1 MNDLGGTNA
10 DEALEQLHPSY
21 VHVVRI
27 EAVLVMVPFLIG
39 SLVIEGADVLPTGLA
54 FAPLLLIAVIVIA
67 LFPLR
72 RYRARGFA
80 MSDDRLRVVRG
91 VLFHAD
97 VVVPFSRVQH
107 IDVTQGPIERLFGLA
122 TLTLHTAGTH
132 NHSVALPGLAHEQA
146 TAMREEIRQH
156 VKRESM

>member
-1 MNDLGGTNA
+1 MND
-10 DEALEQLHPSY
+10 DALTSLHPSY

-27 EAVLVMVPFLIG
+27 ESALTMAPFLIAALIVE
-39 SLVIEGADVLPTGLA
+39 SMGALPTGLVFLVILA
-54 FAPLLLIAVIVIA
+54 LAIAVIA
-67 LFPLR
+67 LLPLR
-72 RYRARGFA
+72 RYRARGYA

-97 VVVPFSRVQH
+97 TAVPFSRVQH
-107 IDVTQGPIERLFGLA
+107 IDVTQGPIERMFGLG

-132 NHSVALPGLAHEQA
+132 NHSVSLPGLEHAQA
-146 TAMREEIRQH
+146 SAMREDIRAH

>member
-1 MNDLGGTNA
+1 M
-10 DEALEQLHPSY
+10 
-21 VHVVRI
+21 
-27 EAVLVMVPFLIG
+27 
-39 SLVIEGADVLPTGLA
+39 PTGLA
-54 FAPLLLIAVIVIA
+54 TLPLLIV
-67 LFPLR
+67 LVVLVGMLPLR
-72 RYRARGFA
+72 RYHARGFA

-107 IDVTQGPIERLFGLA
+107 LDVTQGPIERFYGLA

-132 NHSVALPGLAHEQA
+132 NHSVALPGLEHAKA
-146 TAMREEIRQH
+146 TAMREQIRAY

>member
-1 MNDLGGTNA
+1 MDVT
-10 DEALEQLHPSY
+10 DEQPLEQLHPAY

-27 EAVLVMVPFLIG
+27 EAALVMVPFLIG
-39 SLVIEGADVLPTGLA
+39 SLVVEGADLLPTGLA
-54 FAPLLLIAVIVIA
+54 FFPLLLVAVILIV

-80 MSDDRLRVVRG
+80 MADDRLRVVRG

-132 NHSVALPGLAHEQA
+132 NHSVALPGLEHGQA
-146 TAMREEIRQH
+146 GAMREEIRAH